1 MRFYSTREK
10 NPAARLFS
18 LKEAAVM
25 GLAPDG
31 GLFMPERIPQV
42 DMKRIEELS
51 SRSFPEMAAYL
62 ASLFFDEFS
71 ESQLLEVCRAAF
83 DFPIPLKCVSAAQSA
98 SAAPSASFAS
108 AAYACATVSLQQSL
122 STPALYTLELF
133 HGPTFA
139 FKDVGAR
146 FMGQML
152 GRLADKEKRINVL
165 VATSGDT
172 GSAVAQGFW
181 GVEGVDVTILF
192 PKGKVSPFQESQM
205 TTLGKNIHPVAVEG
219 CFDDCQRMVKELL
232 GDKEFSARHSLTSA
246 NSINILRWIPQ
257 SFYYFW
263 GYCQWM
269 RATGQPLSAAQSQT
283 AQQPL
288 AAAHQPQ
295 AAQPQAAAQLPQAGQ
310 SQAAAQQPQAGQ
322 SQAGQSQAAAQLPLA
337 AAHQPQTAQP
347 QAAQSQAAAHHP
359 QAAQPASPV
368 GPVVVVPSG
377 NYGNIAAGMLAK
389 KMGLPIRSFIA
400 VSNANDTFP
409 RLLSS
414 GVYEPH
420 TTIPTIANAMDVS
433 APSNYERIMNL
444 YSAPESA
451 PISASVSAPKSA
463 AESALE
469 ALRKEVLGFS
479 CSDTLIKAGIAEQ
492 YSKYGYLPCPHSST
506 GYLLASQARIEG
518 FWLSTA
524 HYAKFINVI
533 SDALG
538 KEMPLIEPFATISRQ
553 KGESITIEAQTDQ
566 LRALFETAR

>member
-1 MRFYSTREK
+1 
-10 NPAARLFS
+10 
-18 LKEAAVM
+18 
-25 GLAPDG
+25 
-31 GLFMPERIPQV
+31 
-42 DMKRIEELS
+42 
-51 SRSFPEMAAYL
+51 
-62 ASLFFDEFS
+62 
-71 ESQLLEVCRAAF
+71 
-83 DFPIPLKCVSAAQSA
+83 
-98 SAAPSASFAS
+98 
-108 AAYACATVSLQQSL
+108 
-122 STPALYTLELF
+122 
-133 HGPTFA
+133 
-139 FKDVGAR
+139 
-146 FMGQML
+146 MGQML

-269 RATGQPLSAAQSQT
+269 RATGQPLSAAQ
-283 AQQPL
+283 
-288 AAAHQPQ
+288 HPQ
-295 AAQPQAAAQLPQAGQ
+295 AAQ
-310 SQAAAQQPQAGQ
+310 SQA
-322 SQAGQSQAAAQLPLA
+322 
-337 AAHQPQTAQP
+337 AQP

-433 APSNYERIMNL
+433 APSNYERIMHL

-451 PISASVSAPKSA
+451 PISAPISAPVSAPISAPVSAPKSA

-492 YSKYGYLPCPHSST
+492 YSKYGYLACPHSST

-553 KGESITIEAQTDQ
+553 KGESITREAQTDQ
-566 LRALFETAR
+566 LRALFETAQ

>member
-18 LKEAAVM
+18 LKEAAIM

-42 DMKRIEELS
+42 DMKKIEELS

-83 DFPIPLKCVSAAQSA
+83 DFPIPLKCVSAES
-98 SAAPSASFAS
+98 
-108 AAYACATVSLQQSL
+108 
-122 STPALYTLELF
+122 ALYTLELF

-269 RATGQPLSAAQSQT
+269 RATGQSLSSAQQPQAA

-288 AAAHQPQ
+288 AAT
-295 AAQPQAAAQLPQAGQ
+295 
-310 SQAAAQQPQAGQ
+310 
-322 SQAGQSQAAAQLPLA
+322 
-337 AAHQPQTAQP
+337 HQPQTAQP

-451 PISASVSAPKSA
+451 PISAPVSAPKSA

-492 YSKYGYLPCPHSST
+492 YSKYGYLACPHSST

>member
-71 ESQLLEVCRAAF
+71 ESQLLEVCKAAF
-83 DFPIPLKCVSAAQSA
+83 DFPIPLKCVSAAPSAASA
-98 SAAPSASFAS
+98 SAAC
-108 AAYACATVSLQQSL
+108 ACATASLQQSL

-269 RATGQPLSAAQSQT
+269 RATGQP
-283 AQQPL
+283 
-288 AAAHQPQ
+288 
-295 AAQPQAAAQLPQAGQ
+295 
-310 SQAAAQQPQAGQ
+310 
-322 SQAGQSQAAAQLPLA
+322 
-337 AAHQPQTAQP
+337 
-347 QAAQSQAAAHHP
+347 

-469 ALRKEVLGFS
+469 ALRNEVLGFS

-492 YSKYGYLPCPHSST
+492 YSKYGYLACPHSST

-553 KGESITIEAQTDQ
+553 RGESITIEAQTDQ

>member
-83 DFPIPLKCVSAAQSA
+83 DFPIPLKCVSAAPSASFA

-108 AAYACATVSLQQSL
+108 AACACATASLQQSL

-232 GDKEFSARHSLTSA
+232 GDKEFSTRHSLTSA

-269 RATGQPLSAAQSQT
+269 RATGQSLSAAQSQA

-295 AAQPQAAAQLPQAGQ
+295 AAQ
-310 SQAAAQQPQAGQ
+310 SQVG
-322 SQAGQSQAAAQLPLA
+322 
-337 AAHQPQTAQP
+337 
-347 QAAQSQAAAHHP
+347 QSQAAAHHP
-359 QAAQPASPV
+359 QAAQSQAAAQQPLALQPASPV

-492 YSKYGYLPCPHSST
+492 YSKYGYLACPHSST

>member
-18 LKEAAVM
+18 LKEAAIM

-83 DFPIPLKCVSAAQSA
+83 DFPIPLKCVSAAS
-98 SAAPSASFAS
+98 
-108 AAYACATVSLQQSL
+108 
-122 STPALYTLELF
+122 ALYTLELF

-269 RATGQPLSAAQSQT
+269 RATGQSLSAAQSQ
-283 AQQPL
+283 
-288 AAAHQPQ
+288 AAAYQPQ
-295 AAQPQAAAQLPQAGQ
+295 A
-310 SQAAAQQPQAGQ
+310 
-322 SQAGQSQAAAQLPLA
+322 
-337 AAHQPQTAQP
+337 AQP

-492 YSKYGYLPCPHSST
+492 YSKYGYLACPHSST

-553 KGESITIEAQTDQ
+553 KGESITIEAQTEQ

>member
-83 DFPIPLKCVSAAQSA
+83 DFPIPLKCVSAES
-98 SAAPSASFAS
+98 
-108 AAYACATVSLQQSL
+108 
-122 STPALYTLELF
+122 ALYTLELF

-269 RATGQPLSAAQSQT
+269 RATGQPLSAAQSQA
-283 AQQPL
+283 AQQPH

-295 AAQPQAAAQLPQAGQ
+295 AAQ
-310 SQAAAQQPQAGQ
+310 SQAAV
-322 SQAGQSQAAAQLPLA
+322 
-337 AAHQPQTAQP
+337 HQHQT
-347 QAAQSQAAAHHP
+347 
-359 QAAQPASPV
+359 AQPASPV

-451 PISASVSAPKSA
+451 SVSAPISAPVSAPKSA

-492 YSKYGYLPCPHSST
+492 YSKYGYLACPHSST

>member
-18 LKEAAVM
+18 LKEAAIM

-83 DFPIPLKCVSAAQSA
+83 DFPIPLKCVSAES
-98 SAAPSASFAS
+98 
-108 AAYACATVSLQQSL
+108 
-122 STPALYTLELF
+122 ALYTLELF

-269 RATGQPLSAAQSQT
+269 RATGQPLSAAH
-283 AQQPL
+283 QPL
-288 AAAHQPQ
+288 SAAHQPQ
-295 AAQPQAAAQLPQAGQ
+295 AAQSQAGQ
-310 SQAAAQQPQAGQ
+310 SQAAAQQPQ
-322 SQAGQSQAAAQLPLA
+322 
-337 AAHQPQTAQP
+337 T
-347 QAAQSQAAAHHP
+347 
-359 QAAQPASPV
+359 AQPASPV

-451 PISASVSAPKSA
+451 PISAPKSA

-492 YSKYGYLPCPHSST
+492 YSKYGYLACPHSST

>member
-1 MRFYSTREK
+1 
-10 NPAARLFS
+10 
-18 LKEAAVM
+18 
-25 GLAPDG
+25 
-31 GLFMPERIPQV
+31 
-42 DMKRIEELS
+42 
-51 SRSFPEMAAYL
+51 MAAYL

-71 ESQLLEVCRAAF
+71 ESQLLEVCKAAF
-83 DFPIPLKCVSAAQSA
+83 DFPIPLKCVSAAS
-98 SAAPSASFAS
+98 
-108 AAYACATVSLQQSL
+108 
-122 STPALYTLELF
+122 ALYTLELF

-269 RATGQPLSAAQSQT
+269 RATGQSLS
-283 AQQPL
+283 
-288 AAAHQPQ
+288 
-295 AAQPQAAAQLPQAGQ
+295 
-310 SQAAAQQPQAGQ
+310 
-322 SQAGQSQAAAQLPLA
+322 AAQLPLA
-337 AAHQPQTAQP
+337 AAHQPQAAQS
-347 QAAQSQAAAHHP
+347 QAAQSQAS
-359 QAAQPASPV
+359 QPASPV

-451 PISASVSAPKSA
+451 PISAPVSAPKSA

-492 YSKYGYLPCPHSST
+492 YSKYGYLACPHSST

>member
-18 LKEAAVM
+18 LKEAAIM

-42 DMKRIEELS
+42 DMKKIEELS

-83 DFPIPLKCVSAAQSA
+83 DFPIPLKCVSAES
-98 SAAPSASFAS
+98 
-108 AAYACATVSLQQSL
+108 
-122 STPALYTLELF
+122 ALYTLELF

-269 RATGQPLSAAQSQT
+269 RATGQSLSAAQ
-283 AQQPL
+283 
-288 AAAHQPQ
+288 
-295 AAQPQAAAQLPQAGQ
+295 QPQAAAQQ
-310 SQAAAQQPQAGQ
+310 
-322 SQAGQSQAAAQLPLA
+322 PLA

-444 YSAPESA
+444 YSAAESA
-451 PISASVSAPKSA
+451 PISAPISAPVSAPKSA

-492 YSKYGYLPCPHSST
+492 YSKYGYLACPHSST

>member
-18 LKEAAVM
+18 LKEAAIM

-83 DFPIPLKCVSAAQSA
+83 DFPIPLKCVSAES
-98 SAAPSASFAS
+98 
-108 AAYACATVSLQQSL
+108 
-122 STPALYTLELF
+122 ALYTLELF

-219 CFDDCQRMVKELL
+219 CFDDCQRLVKELL
-232 GDKEFSARHSLTSA
+232 GDKEFSARYPLTSA

-269 RATGQPLSAAQSQT
+269 RATGQPLSAAQ
-283 AQQPL
+283 QPL
-288 AAAHQPQ
+288 AAAHQHQ
-295 AAQPQAAAQLPQAGQ
+295 AAQFQ
-310 SQAAAQQPQAGQ
+310 
-322 SQAGQSQAAAQLPLA
+322 A
-337 AAHQPQTAQP
+337 AAHQHQAAQS

-368 GPVVVVPSG
+368 GPAVVVPSG

-451 PISASVSAPKSA
+451 PISAPVSAPKSA

-469 ALRKEVLGFS
+469 ALRNEVLGFS

-492 YSKYGYLPCPHSST
+492 YSKYGYLACPHSST
-506 GYLLASQARIEG
+506 GYLLASQARIVG

-553 KGESITIEAQTDQ
+553 KGESITIEAQTDH

>member
-42 DMKRIEELS
+42 DMQRIEELS

-83 DFPIPLKCVSAAQSA
+83 DFPIPLKCVSAES
-98 SAAPSASFAS
+98 
-108 AAYACATVSLQQSL
+108 
-122 STPALYTLELF
+122 ALYTLELF

-269 RATGQPLSAAQSQT
+269 RATGQPLSAAQ
-283 AQQPL
+283 QPL

-295 AAQPQAAAQLPQAGQ
+295 AAQPQAAQSQAGQ
-310 SQAAAQQPQAGQ
+310 SQAAAQQP
-322 SQAGQSQAAAQLPLA
+322 LA
-337 AAHQPQTAQP
+337 AAHQP
-347 QAAQSQAAAHHP
+347 QAAQSQAGQSQDAAHHP

-492 YSKYGYLPCPHSST
+492 YSKYGYLACPHSST
-506 GYLLASQARIEG
+506 GYLLAAQARIEG

-553 KGESITIEAQTDQ
+553 KGESITIEAQTEQ

>member
-83 DFPIPLKCVSAAQSA
+83 DFPIPLKCVSAAS
-98 SAAPSASFAS
+98 
-108 AAYACATVSLQQSL
+108 
-122 STPALYTLELF
+122 ALYTLELF

-269 RATGQPLSAAQSQT
+269 RATGQSLSAAQSQ
-283 AQQPL
+283 AAAHQPL

-295 AAQPQAAAQLPQAGQ
+295 AAQPL
-310 SQAAAQQPQAGQ
+310 
-322 SQAGQSQAAAQLPLA
+322 
-337 AAHQPQTAQP
+337 
-347 QAAQSQAAAHHP
+347 AAQSQAA
-359 QAAQPASPV
+359 QSLSAAQQPLALQPASPV

-451 PISASVSAPKSA
+451 SISASVSAPISAPVSAPKSA

-492 YSKYGYLPCPHSST
+492 YSKYGYLACPHSST

>member
-18 LKEAAVM
+18 LKEAAIM

-71 ESQLLEVCRAAF
+71 ESQLLEVCKAAF
-83 DFPIPLKCVSAAQSA
+83 DFPIPLKCVSAAPPVFAA
-98 SAAPSASFAS
+98 SPASFAS
-108 AAYACATVSLQQSL
+108 AACACATASSQRSL

-269 RATGQPLSAAQSQT
+269 RATGQPLSAAQSQ
-283 AQQPL
+283 
-288 AAAHQPQ
+288 
-295 AAQPQAAAQLPQAGQ
+295 
-310 SQAAAQQPQAGQ
+310 
-322 SQAGQSQAAAQLPLA
+322 
-337 AAHQPQTAQP
+337 
-347 QAAQSQAAAHHP
+347 AAAHHP

-451 PISASVSAPKSA
+451 PISAPKSA

-492 YSKYGYLPCPHSST
+492 YSKYGYLACPHSST

-553 KGESITIEAQTDQ
+553 KGESITIEAQTEQ

>member
-18 LKEAAVM
+18 LKEAAIM

-83 DFPIPLKCVSAAQSA
+83 DFPIPLKCVSAAPSASSA
-98 SAAPSASFAS
+98 SAAC
-108 AAYACATVSLQQSL
+108 ACATASSQRSL

-269 RATGQPLSAAQSQT
+269 RATGQSLSAAQQPQAA

-295 AAQPQAAAQLPQAGQ
+295 AAQSQAGQ
-310 SQAAAQQPQAGQ
+310 SQAAAQQH
-322 SQAGQSQAAAQLPLA
+322 LA
-337 AAHQPQTAQP
+337 L
-347 QAAQSQAAAHHP
+347 
-359 QAAQPASPV
+359 QPASPV

-444 YSAPESA
+444 YSAPDSA
-451 PISASVSAPKSA
+451 PISAPKSA

-492 YSKYGYLPCPHSST
+492 YSKYGYLACPHSST

-553 KGESITIEAQTDQ
+553 RGESITIEAQTDQ

>member
-18 LKEAAVM
+18 LKEAAIM

-83 DFPIPLKCVSAAQSA
+83 DFPIPLKCVSAES
-98 SAAPSASFAS
+98 
-108 AAYACATVSLQQSL
+108 
-122 STPALYTLELF
+122 ALYTLELF

-269 RATGQPLSAAQSQT
+269 RATGQPLSAAQ
-283 AQQPL
+283 QPL
-288 AAAHQPQ
+288 A
-295 AAQPQAAAQLPQAGQ
+295 L
-310 SQAAAQQPQAGQ
+310 
-322 SQAGQSQAAAQLPLA
+322 
-337 AAHQPQTAQP
+337 
-347 QAAQSQAAAHHP
+347 
-359 QAAQPASPV
+359 QPASPV

-444 YSAPESA
+444 YSAP
-451 PISASVSAPKSA
+451 KSA
-463 AESALE
+463 VESDQNSHPESALE

-492 YSKYGYLPCPHSST
+492 YSKYGYLACPHSST

>member
-83 DFPIPLKCVSAAQSA
+83 DFPIPLKCVSAES
-98 SAAPSASFAS
+98 
-108 AAYACATVSLQQSL
+108 
-122 STPALYTLELF
+122 ALYTLELF

-269 RATGQPLSAAQSQT
+269 RATGQP
-283 AQQPL
+283 
-288 AAAHQPQ
+288 
-295 AAQPQAAAQLPQAGQ
+295 
-310 SQAAAQQPQAGQ
+310 
-322 SQAGQSQAAAQLPLA
+322 
-337 AAHQPQTAQP
+337 
-347 QAAQSQAAAHHP
+347 

-444 YSAPESA
+444 YSAP
-451 PISASVSAPKSA
+451 KSA
-463 AESALE
+463 VESDQNSHPESALE

-492 YSKYGYLPCPHSST
+492 YRKYGYLACPHSST

>member
-18 LKEAAVM
+18 LKEAAIM

-83 DFPIPLKCVSAAQSA
+83 DFPIPLKCVSAES
-98 SAAPSASFAS
+98 
-108 AAYACATVSLQQSL
+108 
-122 STPALYTLELF
+122 ALYTLELF

-269 RATGQPLSAAQSQT
+269 RATGQSLSSAQ
-283 AQQPL
+283 
-288 AAAHQPQ
+288 
-295 AAQPQAAAQLPQAGQ
+295 QPQAAAQQ
-310 SQAAAQQPQAGQ
+310 
-322 SQAGQSQAAAQLPLA
+322 PLA

-347 QAAQSQAAAHHP
+347 QTAQPQAGQSQAAAQQHL
-359 QAAQPASPV
+359 ALQPASPV

-451 PISASVSAPKSA
+451 PISAPVSAPKSA
-463 AESALE
+463 AESALD
-469 ALRKEVLGFS
+469 ALRNEVLGFS

-492 YSKYGYLPCPHSST
+492 YSKYGYLACPHSST

-553 KGESITIEAQTDQ
+553 KGESITIEAQTEQ

>member
-1 MRFYSTREK
+1 
-10 NPAARLFS
+10 
-18 LKEAAVM
+18 M

-83 DFPIPLKCVSAAQSA
+83 DFPIPIKCVSAES
-98 SAAPSASFAS
+98 
-108 AAYACATVSLQQSL
+108 
-122 STPALYTLELF
+122 ALYTLELF

-269 RATGQPLSAAQSQT
+269 RATGQSLY
-283 AQQPL
+283 
-288 AAAHQPQ
+288 
-295 AAQPQAAAQLPQAGQ
+295 
-310 SQAAAQQPQAGQ
+310 
-322 SQAGQSQAAAQLPLA
+322 
-337 AAHQPQTAQP
+337 
-347 QAAQSQAAAHHP
+347 AAQSQAAAHHP

-451 PISASVSAPKSA
+451 SVSAPISAPVSAPKSA

-492 YSKYGYLPCPHSST
+492 YSKYGYLACPHSST

>member
-18 LKEAAVM
+18 LKEAAIM

-62 ASLFFDEFS
+62 ASAFFDEFS
-71 ESQLLEVCRAAF
+71 ESQLLEVCKAAF
-83 DFPIPLKCVSAAQSA
+83 DFPIPLKCVSAES
-98 SAAPSASFAS
+98 
-108 AAYACATVSLQQSL
+108 
-122 STPALYTLELF
+122 ALYTLELF

-269 RATGQPLSAAQSQT
+269 RATGQFLSAV
-283 AQQPL
+283 
-288 AAAHQPQ
+288 
-295 AAQPQAAAQLPQAGQ
+295 
-310 SQAAAQQPQAGQ
+310 
-322 SQAGQSQAAAQLPLA
+322 QSQAAAQLPLA
-337 AAHQPQTAQP
+337 AAHQPQAGQS
-347 QAAQSQAAAHHP
+347 QAGQSQAAAHHP

-492 YSKYGYLPCPHSST
+492 YSKYGYLACPHSST

>member
-98 SAAPSASFAS
+98 SSAQSAS
-108 AAYACATVSLQQSL
+108 AACACATASLQQSL

-269 RATGQPLSAAQSQT
+269 RATGQSLS
-283 AQQPL
+283 
-288 AAAHQPQ
+288 
-295 AAQPQAAAQLPQAGQ
+295 
-310 SQAAAQQPQAGQ
+310 AAQQPQAAQ
-322 SQAGQSQAAAQLPLA
+322 SQAGQSQAAAQQPLA

-347 QAAQSQAAAHHP
+347 QAAQSQAAAHYP

-492 YSKYGYLPCPHSST
+492 YSKYGYLACPHSST

>member
-83 DFPIPLKCVSAAQSA
+83 DFPIPLKCVSAES
-98 SAAPSASFAS
+98 
-108 AAYACATVSLQQSL
+108 
-122 STPALYTLELF
+122 ALYTLELF

-269 RATGQPLSAAQSQT
+269 RATGQFLSAAQSQT

-288 AAAHQPQ
+288 AAAHQHQ
-295 AAQPQAAAQLPQAGQ
+295 AAQ
-310 SQAAAQQPQAGQ
+310 SQAAAQQP
-322 SQAGQSQAAAQLPLA
+322 LA
-337 AAHQPQTAQP
+337 L
-347 QAAQSQAAAHHP
+347 
-359 QAAQPASPV
+359 QPASPV

-444 YSAPESA
+444 YSAPRSAVESDQNSH
-451 PISASVSAPKSA
+451 P
-463 AESALE
+463 ESALE

-492 YSKYGYLPCPHSST
+492 YSKYGYLACPHSST

>member
-18 LKEAAVM
+18 LKEAAIM

-83 DFPIPLKCVSAAQSA
+83 DFPIPLKCVSAAS
-98 SAAPSASFAS
+98 
-108 AAYACATVSLQQSL
+108 
-122 STPALYTLELF
+122 ALYTLELF

-269 RATGQPLSAAQSQT
+269 RATGQSLS
-283 AQQPL
+283 
-288 AAAHQPQ
+288 
-295 AAQPQAAAQLPQAGQ
+295 
-310 SQAAAQQPQAGQ
+310 
-322 SQAGQSQAAAQLPLA
+322 
-337 AAHQPQTAQP
+337 
-347 QAAQSQAAAHHP
+347 AAQSQAAAHHP

-444 YSAPESA
+444 YSAP
-451 PISASVSAPKSA
+451 KSA
-463 AESALE
+463 VESDQNSHPESALE
-469 ALRKEVLGFS
+469 ALRNEVLGFS

-492 YSKYGYLPCPHSST
+492 YSKYGYLACPHSST

>member
-18 LKEAAVM
+18 LKEAAIM

-71 ESQLLEVCRAAF
+71 ESQLLEVCKAAF
-83 DFPIPLKCVSAAQSA
+83 DFPIPLKCVSAAS
-98 SAAPSASFAS
+98 
-108 AAYACATVSLQQSL
+108 
-122 STPALYTLELF
+122 ALYTLELF

-269 RATGQPLSAAQSQT
+269 RATGQPLSAAQQ
-283 AQQPL
+283 
-288 AAAHQPQ
+288 
-295 AAQPQAAAQLPQAGQ
+295 
-310 SQAAAQQPQAGQ
+310 
-322 SQAGQSQAAAQLPLA
+322 PLA
-337 AAHQPQTAQP
+337 AAHQPQTAQPQTVQP

-451 PISASVSAPKSA
+451 PISAPVSAPKSA

-492 YSKYGYLPCPHSST
+492 YSKYGYLACPHSST

-553 KGESITIEAQTDQ
+553 KGESITIEAQTEQ

>member
-18 LKEAAVM
+18 LKEAAIM

-42 DMKRIEELS
+42 DMKRIDELS

-83 DFPIPLKCVSAAQSA
+83 DFPIPLKCVSAES
-98 SAAPSASFAS
+98 
-108 AAYACATVSLQQSL
+108 
-122 STPALYTLELF
+122 ALYTLELF

-232 GDKEFSARHSLTSA
+232 GDKEFSARYSLTSA

-269 RATGQPLSAAQSQT
+269 RATGQPLSAAQQ
-283 AQQPL
+283 
-288 AAAHQPQ
+288 
-295 AAQPQAAAQLPQAGQ
+295 
-310 SQAAAQQPQAGQ
+310 
-322 SQAGQSQAAAQLPLA
+322 PLA

-347 QAAQSQAAAHHP
+347 QAAQSQAAQSQAAAHHP

-389 KMGLPIRSFIA
+389 KTGLPIRSFIA

-444 YSAPESA
+444 YSGPESA

-469 ALRKEVLGFS
+469 ALRNEVLGFS

-492 YSKYGYLPCPHSST
+492 YRKYGYLACPHSST

-553 KGESITIEAQTDQ
+553 KGESITIEAQTEQ

>member
-71 ESQLLEVCRAAF
+71 ESQLLEVCKAAF
-83 DFPIPLKCVSAAQSA
+83 DFPIPLKCVSAAS
-98 SAAPSASFAS
+98 
-108 AAYACATVSLQQSL
+108 
-122 STPALYTLELF
+122 ALYTLELF

-269 RATGQPLSAAQSQT
+269 RATGQSLS
-283 AQQPL
+283 
-288 AAAHQPQ
+288 
-295 AAQPQAAAQLPQAGQ
+295 
-310 SQAAAQQPQAGQ
+310 AAQQPQAAQ
-322 SQAGQSQAAAQLPLA
+322 SQAGQSQAAQQHLA

-347 QAAQSQAAAHHP
+347 QTAQPQAGQSQAAAQQHL
-359 QAAQPASPV
+359 ALQPASPV

-469 ALRKEVLGFS
+469 ALRNEVLGFS

-492 YSKYGYLPCPHSST
+492 YSKYGYLACPHSST

>member
-1 MRFYSTREK
+1 
-10 NPAARLFS
+10 
-18 LKEAAVM
+18 M

-62 ASLFFDEFS
+62 SSLFFDEFS

-83 DFPIPLKCVSAAQSA
+83 DFPIPLKCVSAES
-98 SAAPSASFAS
+98 
-108 AAYACATVSLQQSL
+108 
-122 STPALYTLELF
+122 ALYTLELF

-269 RATGQPLSAAQSQT
+269 RATGQPLSAAQSQ
-283 AQQPL
+283 
-288 AAAHQPQ
+288 
-295 AAQPQAAAQLPQAGQ
+295 
-310 SQAAAQQPQAGQ
+310 AAQQ
-322 SQAGQSQAAAQLPLA
+322 PLA

-444 YSAPESA
+444 YSAP
-451 PISASVSAPKSA
+451 KSA
-463 AESALE
+463 VESDQNSHPEPALE

-492 YSKYGYLPCPHSST
+492 YSKYGYLACPHSST

-566 LRALFETAR
+566 LRALFETAQ

>member
-83 DFPIPLKCVSAAQSA
+83 DFPIPLKCVSAES
-98 SAAPSASFAS
+98 
-108 AAYACATVSLQQSL
+108 
-122 STPALYTLELF
+122 ALYTLELF

-269 RATGQPLSAAQSQT
+269 RATGQSLSSAQQPQAA

-295 AAQPQAAAQLPQAGQ
+295 
-310 SQAAAQQPQAGQ
+310 
-322 SQAGQSQAAAQLPLA
+322 
-337 AAHQPQTAQP
+337 TAQ
-347 QAAQSQAAAHHP
+347 P

-451 PISASVSAPKSA
+451 PISAPNSA

-492 YSKYGYLPCPHSST
+492 YSKYGYLACPHSST
-506 GYLLASQARIEG
+506 GYLLASQARIVG

>member
-83 DFPIPLKCVSAAQSA
+83 DFPIPLKCVSAES
-98 SAAPSASFAS
+98 
-108 AAYACATVSLQQSL
+108 
-122 STPALYTLELF
+122 ALYTLELF

-269 RATGQPLSAAQSQT
+269 RATGQSLSA

-295 AAQPQAAAQLPQAGQ
+295 ATQ
-310 SQAAAQQPQAGQ
+310 
-322 SQAGQSQAAAQLPLA
+322 PLA
-337 AAHQPQTAQP
+337 AAHQL
-347 QAAQSQAAAHHP
+347 QAAQP

-444 YSAPESA
+444 YSAP
-451 PISASVSAPKSA
+451 KSA
-463 AESALE
+463 VKSDQNSHPESALD

-492 YSKYGYLPCPHSST
+492 YRKYGYLACPHSST

>member
-1 MRFYSTREK
+1 
-10 NPAARLFS
+10 
-18 LKEAAVM
+18 M

-71 ESQLLEVCRAAF
+71 ESQLLEVCKAAF
-83 DFPIPLKCVSAAQSA
+83 DAPIPLKCVSAAS
-98 SAAPSASFAS
+98 
-108 AAYACATVSLQQSL
+108 
-122 STPALYTLELF
+122 ALYTLERF

-139 FKDVGAR
+139 FKDVGAC

-269 RATGQPLSAAQSQT
+269 RATGQPLSAAQ
-283 AQQPL
+283 
-288 AAAHQPQ
+288 QPQ
-295 AAQPQAAAQLPQAGQ
+295 AAQP
-310 SQAAAQQPQAGQ
+310 
-322 SQAGQSQAAAQLPLA
+322 
-337 AAHQPQTAQP
+337 
-347 QAAQSQAAAHHP
+347 QAAAHHP

-451 PISASVSAPKSA
+451 PISAPVSAPKSA

-492 YSKYGYLPCPHSST
+492 YSKYGYLACPHSST

>member
-83 DFPIPLKCVSAAQSA
+83 DFPIPLKCVSAAS
-98 SAAPSASFAS
+98 
-108 AAYACATVSLQQSL
+108 
-122 STPALYTLELF
+122 ALYTLELF

-269 RATGQPLSAAQSQT
+269 RATGQPLSS
-283 AQQPL
+283 
-288 AAAHQPQ
+288 
-295 AAQPQAAAQLPQAGQ
+295 
-310 SQAAAQQPQAGQ
+310 
-322 SQAGQSQAAAQLPLA
+322 
-337 AAHQPQTAQP
+337 
-347 QAAQSQAAAHHP
+347 AQSQAAAHHP

-451 PISASVSAPKSA
+451 SISASVSAPISAPVSAPKSA

-492 YSKYGYLPCPHSST
+492 YSKYGYLACPHSST

>member
-18 LKEAAVM
+18 LKEAAIM

-83 DFPIPLKCVSAAQSA
+83 DFPIPLKCVSAES
-98 SAAPSASFAS
+98 
-108 AAYACATVSLQQSL
+108 
-122 STPALYTLELF
+122 ALYTLELF

-269 RATGQPLSAAQSQT
+269 RATGQSLS
-283 AQQPL
+283 
-288 AAAHQPQ
+288 
-295 AAQPQAAAQLPQAGQ
+295 
-310 SQAAAQQPQAGQ
+310 
-322 SQAGQSQAAAQLPLA
+322 
-337 AAHQPQTAQP
+337 
-347 QAAQSQAAAHHP
+347 AAQSQAAAHHP

-451 PISASVSAPKSA
+451 PVSASVSAPKSA

-492 YSKYGYLPCPHSST
+492 YSKYGYLACPHSST

>member
-71 ESQLLEVCRAAF
+71 ESQLLEVCKAAF
-83 DFPIPLKCVSAAQSA
+83 DFPIPLKCVSAES
-98 SAAPSASFAS
+98 
-108 AAYACATVSLQQSL
+108 
-122 STPALYTLELF
+122 ALYTLELF

-269 RATGQPLSAAQSQT
+269 RATGQSLSSAQ
-283 AQQPL
+283 
-288 AAAHQPQ
+288 
-295 AAQPQAAAQLPQAGQ
+295 QPQAAAQQ
-310 SQAAAQQPQAGQ
+310 
-322 SQAGQSQAAAQLPLA
+322 PLA

-451 PISASVSAPKSA
+451 PISAPVSAPKSA

-492 YSKYGYLPCPHSST
+492 YSKYGYLACPHSST

>member
-83 DFPIPLKCVSAAQSA
+83 DFPIPLKCVSAESSA
-98 SAAPSASFAS
+98 SAASPVSAAPSASFAS
-108 AAYACATVSLQQSL
+108 AACACATASSQQSL

-269 RATGQPLSAAQSQT
+269 RATGQSLST
-283 AQQPL
+283 AQQSL

-295 AAQPQAAAQLPQAGQ
+295 AAQSQAGQ
-310 SQAAAQQPQAGQ
+310 SQAAAQQPQ
-322 SQAGQSQAAAQLPLA
+322 
-337 AAHQPQTAQP
+337 T
-347 QAAQSQAAAHHP
+347 
-359 QAAQPASPV
+359 AQPASPV

-451 PISASVSAPKSA
+451 PISAPKSA

-492 YSKYGYLPCPHSST
+492 YSKYGYLACPHSST

>member
-71 ESQLLEVCRAAF
+71 ESQLLELCRAAF
-83 DFPIPLKCVSAAQSA
+83 DFPIPLKCVSAES
-98 SAAPSASFAS
+98 
-108 AAYACATVSLQQSL
+108 
-122 STPALYTLELF
+122 ALYTLELF

-269 RATGQPLSAAQSQT
+269 RATSQSLSTAQSQ
-283 AQQPL
+283 AAQPL
-288 AAAHQPQ
+288 AAAQSQ
-295 AAQPQAAAQLPQAGQ
+295 VGQ
-310 SQAAAQQPQAGQ
+310 YQAAAQQP
-322 SQAGQSQAAAQLPLA
+322 LA
-337 AAHQPQTAQP
+337 L
-347 QAAQSQAAAHHP
+347 
-359 QAAQPASPV
+359 QPASPV

-444 YSAPESA
+444 YSGPDSA

-469 ALRKEVLGFS
+469 ALRNEVLGFS

-492 YSKYGYLPCPHSST
+492 YRKYGYLACPHSST

-553 KGESITIEAQTDQ
+553 KGESITIEAQTEQ

>member
-51 SRSFPEMAAYL
+51 SHSFPEMAAYL

-83 DFPIPLKCVSAAQSA
+83 DFPIPLKCVSAES
-98 SAAPSASFAS
+98 
-108 AAYACATVSLQQSL
+108 
-122 STPALYTLELF
+122 ALYTLELF

-232 GDKEFSARHSLTSA
+232 GDKAFSARHSLTSA

-269 RATGQPLSAAQSQT
+269 RATGQSLSAAQSQ
-283 AQQPL
+283 
-288 AAAHQPQ
+288 
-295 AAQPQAAAQLPQAGQ
+295 AAQ
-310 SQAAAQQPQAGQ
+310 S
-322 SQAGQSQAAAQLPLA
+322 
-337 AAHQPQTAQP
+337 
-347 QAAQSQAAAHHP
+347 QAAQSQAAAQQHL
-359 QAAQPASPV
+359 ALQPASPV

-451 PISASVSAPKSA
+451 PVSAPNSA

-469 ALRKEVLGFS
+469 ALRNEVLGFS

-492 YSKYGYLPCPHSST
+492 YSKYGYLACPHSST

-553 KGESITIEAQTDQ
+553 KGESITIEAQTEQ

>member
-18 LKEAAVM
+18 LKEAAIM

-42 DMKRIEELS
+42 DMKKIEELS

-83 DFPIPLKCVSAAQSA
+83 DFPIPLKCVSAES
-98 SAAPSASFAS
+98 
-108 AAYACATVSLQQSL
+108 
-122 STPALYTLELF
+122 ALYTLELF

-269 RATGQPLSAAQSQT
+269 RATGQPLSAAQSQ
-283 AQQPL
+283 
-288 AAAHQPQ
+288 AAAH
-295 AAQPQAAAQLPQAGQ
+295 
-310 SQAAAQQPQAGQ
+310 
-322 SQAGQSQAAAQLPLA
+322 
-337 AAHQPQTAQP
+337 QP
-347 QAAQSQAAAHHP
+347 QAAQSQAAAHYP

-451 PISASVSAPKSA
+451 PVSAPNSA
-463 AESALE
+463 AESALD
-469 ALRKEVLGFS
+469 ALRNEVLGFS

-492 YSKYGYLPCPHSST
+492 YSKYGYLACPHSST

>member
-18 LKEAAVM
+18 LKEAAIM

-42 DMKRIEELS
+42 DMKRIDELS

-83 DFPIPLKCVSAAQSA
+83 DFPIPLKCVSAES
-98 SAAPSASFAS
+98 
-108 AAYACATVSLQQSL
+108 
-122 STPALYTLELF
+122 ALYTLELF

-269 RATGQPLSAAQSQT
+269 RATGQSLSAAQQ
-283 AQQPL
+283 
-288 AAAHQPQ
+288 
-295 AAQPQAAAQLPQAGQ
+295 
-310 SQAAAQQPQAGQ
+310 
-322 SQAGQSQAAAQLPLA
+322 PLA

-347 QAAQSQAAAHHP
+347 QAAQSQAAQSQAAAHHP

-444 YSAPESA
+444 YSAP
-451 PISASVSAPKSA
+451 KSA
-463 AESALE
+463 VESDQNSHPESALE
-469 ALRKEVLGFS
+469 ALRNEVLGFS

-492 YSKYGYLPCPHSST
+492 YSKYGYLACPHSST

-553 KGESITIEAQTDQ
+553 RGESITIEAQTDQ

>member
-18 LKEAAVM
+18 LKEAAIM

-71 ESQLLEVCRAAF
+71 ESQLLEVCKAAF

-98 SAAPSASFAS
+98 SAAS
-108 AAYACATVSLQQSL
+108 ACATASLQQSL

-269 RATGQPLSAAQSQT
+269 RATGQSLSAAH
-283 AQQPL
+283 QPL
-288 AAAHQPQ
+288 SAAHQPQ
-295 AAQPQAAAQLPQAGQ
+295 AAQSQAGQ
-310 SQAAAQQPQAGQ
+310 SQAAAQQPQ
-322 SQAGQSQAAAQLPLA
+322 
-337 AAHQPQTAQP
+337 T
-347 QAAQSQAAAHHP
+347 
-359 QAAQPASPV
+359 AQPASPV

-451 PISASVSAPKSA
+451 PISAPKSA

-492 YSKYGYLPCPHSST
+492 YSKYGYLACPHSST